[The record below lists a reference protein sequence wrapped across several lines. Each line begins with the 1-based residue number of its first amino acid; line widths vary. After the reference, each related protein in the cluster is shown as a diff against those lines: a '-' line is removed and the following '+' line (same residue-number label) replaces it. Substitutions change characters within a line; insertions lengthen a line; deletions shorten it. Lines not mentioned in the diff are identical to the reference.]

1 MGQAKAPSESA
12 GGFDCGYLALWMPCR
27 SVLSAIELSPSC
39 AFSKLGSVDISKMA
53 RNGSVN
59 VPPSLVSP
67 LNKGLALKMVAPVL
81 AFALVMLTPTPAGL
95 TSEGQRALAVM
106 ALTVVLWTTEA
117 LPIAVTGIVGIVLLV
132 VTGVVSDISDAF
144 YGFSQPVAYFLI
156 GILTLGLAVHQSG
169 LAQRMAVFLLRG
181 AGGSPRVLYAQML
194 FSFAALTFALPSAS
208 TRGAIMVHIYER
220 VMGHWQ
226 ISQTHPLN
234 KSVMMALGSL
244 NRLGST
250 ALLAG
255 GVTPV
260 VASALLGDF
269 SWTGWFLLMSVPF
282 YANLIV
288 GGIILYFYYRAGFK
302 LEDNIDLRGL
312 TSGPVRS
319 AEIRAGVIAMIT
331 AVLWFTDF
339 AHGLHPAIPAL
350 IALGLILMPGIG
362 LLSWQEFERGLGWS
376 NFFVIATSLSL
387 AQALVSSGA
396 AAWFSDTLVGG
407 VAGLQGQPWLALLVL
422 ALCFALVR
430 MVVPNI
436 AGYLALVI
444 PVAMA
449 TGASLGLNPL
459 VCGMAAVVV
468 GDSVVYYPAGG
479 TSGLFIF
486 QRANISA
493 PEVFRFGLVMTAL
506 AILVLF
512 IIAVPY
518 WGLVGEP
525 LTR

>member
-1 MGQAKAPSESA
+1 MT
-12 GGFDCGYLALWMPCR
+12 
-27 SVLSAIELSPSC
+27 
-39 AFSKLGSVDISKMA
+39 

-59 VPPSLVSP
+59 IPSSLP
-67 LNKGLALKMVAPVL
+67 ATLNKGLALKIAAMVL
-81 AFALVMLTPTPAGL
+81 LFAVVMLAPTPAGL
-95 TSEGQRALAVM
+95 TDQGQRALAVTV
-106 ALTVVLWTTEA
+106 LTVILWTTEA
-117 LPIAVTGIVGIVLLV
+117 LPIAVSGLVGIVLLV
-132 VTGVVSDISDAF
+132 LTGAVSDVTDAF

-156 GILTLGLAVHQSG
+156 GILSLGLAVHQSG
-169 LAQRMAVFLLRG
+169 LAQRMALFLMRG
-181 AGGSPRVLYAQML
+181 AGGSPRMLYVQML

-208 TRGAIMVHIYER
+208 TRGAIMVHIYEG
-220 VMGHWQ
+220 VMGHWH
-226 ISQTHPLN
+226 ISWAHPLN
-234 KSVMMALGSL
+234 KAVMMALGAL

-260 VASALLGDF
+260 VASGLLGDF
-269 SWTGWFLLMSVPF
+269 SWTAWFILMSVPF
-282 YANLIV
+282 YTNLIV
-288 GGIILYFYYRAGFK
+288 GGIILYLHYQAGFRLK
-302 LEDNIDLRGL
+302 DDIDLREL
-312 TSGPVRS
+312 TLGQVRPS
-319 AEIRAGVIAMIT
+319 EIKAGIIVLIT

-339 AHGLHPAIPAL
+339 AHGLHPAVPAL
-350 IALGLILMPGIG
+350 IALILVLMPGIG

-376 NFFVIATSLSL
+376 NFFVLATSLTL
-387 AQALVSSGA
+387 AQALASTGA

-407 VAGLQGQPWLALLVL
+407 VIGLQGQPLLALLVL
-422 ALCFALVR
+422 ALCFALARIVL
-430 MVVPNI
+430 PNI

-449 TGASLGLNPL
+449 TGTALGLNPL

-493 PEVFRFGLVMTAL
+493 PAVFRFGLVMTVV
-506 AILVLF
+506 AIVVLF